1 MNEHNAESLV
11 DLVARRGNEMGHG
24 VLSAVLAVAADLALA
39 ANRNHL
45 AEALDEASDTAHRG
59 HAMLAVHMARTA
71 MAQWSFTPC
80 AATPS
85 ATALPARVPEQW
97 MLTEVDTNQQLRVT
111 LSYVDGPLNARV
123 KHDERITMMLGEALD
138 VLAAP
143 AVGVRAMRLKSALES
158 NHAVAQLLAT
168 RNAMVPAGTALV
180 ARLRYLAALSPSRND
195 GGYGRQVKQLANKLD
210 SALSA
215 PRTGVA
221 ELSTLIASAKQ
232 LAQSIRS
239 GLARRVAYAA
249 KCMVDSGVDETKAL
263 TEARSMVNTWMNTRI
278 RANRLPLPAQNSIL
292 MTEPSPV
299 RYAVVGAFDA
309 HYCACKVEPTV
320 EPTYLPDRTTWR
332 AICRISAR
340 AAHPDLVRDWIP
352 RWRAYAGMFHAM
364 PTVCNPQDGRTAT
377 SPQDGRTA
385 TSTSTS
391 ITPTAS
397 TPTAS
402 TPTATLS
409 VVVVN
414 DRHRAICSCCGLAMP
429 LRMELAVA
437 KALQHNVVDC
447 PNCGGC
453 NKIL

>member
-11 DLVARRGNEMGHG
+11 DLVARRGNEMGNG
-24 VLSAVLAVAADLALA
+24 VLSAVLAVTADLALA

-45 AEALDEASDTAHRG
+45 AEALDEASDTARRG

-71 MAQWSFTPC
+71 LAQWSFTPC
-80 AATPS
+80 A
-85 ATALPARVPEQW
+85 TALSARVPEQW
-97 MLTEVDTNQQLRVT
+97 MLAEVDTNQQLKIT

-123 KHDERITMMLGEALD
+123 KHDERITMTLGEALD

-168 RNAMVPAGTALV
+168 RNAMVPEGTALV

-195 GGYGRQVKQLANKLD
+195 GGYGRQVKQLADKLD

-215 PRTGVA
+215 PRTCVA

-232 LAQSIRS
+232 LAQSTRS

-249 KCMVDSGVDETKAL
+249 KYMVTNGIDETKAL
-263 TEARSMVNTWMNTRI
+263 TEARAMVNTWVNTRI